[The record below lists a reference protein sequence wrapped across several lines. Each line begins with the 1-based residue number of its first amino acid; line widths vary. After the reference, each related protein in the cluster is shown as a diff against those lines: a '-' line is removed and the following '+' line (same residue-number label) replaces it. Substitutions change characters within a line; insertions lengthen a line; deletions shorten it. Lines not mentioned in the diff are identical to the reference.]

1 MNCIFR
7 YSIEKKKKK
16 MGNISTSIQD
26 FQKIVSLDS
35 KSDEIHQ
42 ILQHIEKSKSNITI
56 TEKLGI
62 TKNNLSSFPTQLFK
76 FSLLKE

>member
-1 MNCIFR
+1 
-7 YSIEKKKKK
+7 